1 LVWLS
6 RVKNRKNSIKSISII
21 RGLLC
26 LLLFYEYLHQA
37 LSYPSKPTPDPLEG
51 FYVTA
56 TMDPDSYKAIDEDSK
71 NYIQKLSPEERDG
84 AGREYFIDDSGQH
97 AVKITYTLNDRNWV
111 HVLIY
116 DKNNHRI
123 KAVKYV
129 SGHSMS

>member
-1 LVWLS
+1 MKTVFF
-6 RVKNRKNSIKSISII
+6 NICII
-21 RGLLC
+21 G
-26 LLLFYEYLHQA
+26 A
-37 LSYPSKPTPDPLEG
+37 LIVSLTFTFGCYPSKPIPDPLTG
-51 FYVTA
+51 FHEAYLFNPEANKEVL
-56 TMDPDSYKAIDEDSK
+56 DDSQA
-71 NYIQKLSPEERDG
+71 YIQKLSPEERDG

>member
-1 LVWLS
+1 MNTCIKHLS
-6 RVKNRKNSIKSISII
+6 SSGIFVCAFIV
-21 RGLLC
+21 
-26 LLLFYEYLHQA
+26 A
-37 LSYPSKPTPDPLEG
+37 LAFAFGCYPSKPTPDPLEG

-71 NYIQKLSPEERDG
+71 NYIQTLSPKEKDM
-84 AGREYFIDDSGQH
+84 AGREFFEDDNGRH